1 MRRCAERRRYGN
13 THAAKT
19 RASARATGTMRAGA
33 RLAAR
38 LAVVRLGVTRLE
50 GRKDAPGPRGRGQ
63 GESTW
68 GRGRDL
74 VPPGL
79 ALLALEHTR
88 VLLVRLGVWPTHPN
102 NGYDRALLELGLAPV
117 APNH

>member
-38 LAVVRLGVTRLE
+38 LGVTRLE
-50 GRKDAPGPRGRGQ
+50 GREDAPGPRGRGQ

-68 GRGRDL
+68 VRGRDL